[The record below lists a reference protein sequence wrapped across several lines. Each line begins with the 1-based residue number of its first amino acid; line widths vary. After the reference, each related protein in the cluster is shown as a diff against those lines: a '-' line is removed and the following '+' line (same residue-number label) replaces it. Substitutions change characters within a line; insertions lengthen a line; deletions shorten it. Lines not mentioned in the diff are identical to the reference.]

1 MNGNTSAFC
10 ASKYDEEIRKVLPYY
25 EDFYRQV
32 VDIVKVRF
40 NRPLVWLDIGCGTG
54 KMAEAAFM
62 ALDIENFLFCDSS
75 EDMIKIAKERFA
87 GEKSKFVTSSFLDLN
102 ESGPFNVITAMMVFH
117 YFTREGR
124 RKALQK
130 CYKNL
135 RQDGIFITFETFAP
149 YSEAG
154 RQLFLERWKSYQFS
168 QGRSA
173 IICDKHIGRYG
184 NEYFPISISEHLEL
198 LRQCGFE
205 QAEVIWVS
213 NMQVGLLGIKS

>member
-32 VDIVKVRF
+32 VDIVKVQF
-40 NRPLVWLDIGCGTG
+40 DRPLAWLDIGCGTG
-54 KMAEAAFM
+54 KMAEAAFN
-62 ALDIENFLFCDSS
+62 ALGIENFLFCDSS
-75 EDMIKIAKERFA
+75 EDMIKIVKERFM
-87 GEKSKFVTSSFLDLN
+87 GEKSQFVTSSFLDLN
-102 ESGPFNVITAMMVFH
+102 ESGPFDVITAMMVFH
-117 YFTREGR
+117 YFTKEVRK
-124 RKALQK
+124 KALQK

-135 RQDGIFITFETFAP
+135 RNNGIFITFENFAP

-154 RQLFLERWKSYQFS
+154 KQLLLARWKSYQLS

-173 IICDKHIGRYG
+173 DSCDEHMGRYG

-205 QAEVIWVS
+205 QAEIIWVS
-213 NMQVGLLGIKS
+213 NMQVGLLGIK